1 MKAILTLSL
10 ISTLLLGGCAS
21 VAGGLGPLQYD
32 RSGTLTCTR
41 DGQSRACG
49 YRVVHHTAQQSNE
62 IWIANSRHG
71 QPFYRV
77 LHATHGQFRS
87 TDGSEVRA
95 RHAGDSWLI
104 EVNHGEETYRLPRQ
118 DLLP

>member
-1 MKAILTLSL
+1 MKAIVTLSL
-10 ISTLLLGGCAS
+10 ISTALLGGC
-21 VAGGLGPLQYD
+21 VAANGSLGPLQYD
-32 RSGTLTCTR
+32 KGGSLTCSR
-41 DGQSRACG
+41 DGQDRACG
-49 YRVVHHTAQQSNE
+49 YRVVHHPDQQSNE
-62 IWIANSRHG
+62 IWISNSRHG

-95 RHAGDSWLI
+95 RHAGDHWLI
-104 EVNHGEETYRLPRQ
+104 EVNQEEETYRLPRQ